1 LAAARQRNF
10 QKVIDTCRDWCK
22 ARNIDPWQH
31 LYRLVLAVQTE
42 SGGLVYS
49 NDGLAFADNAEKVRP
64 GWAEGVPLEQR
75 AKIRAVLRTSL
86 AFGHDAVGNN
96 GGSTGILQ
104 QLSQDYVSARFP
116 GKTWGWGTLAD
127 TMDISKACAMFL
139 SRLVVT
145 SKRDYLGRDFDPIVA
160 DVLRVQQPLISEV
173 DANYG
178 PDEVRAA
185 KHLVDNW
192 SPTYFGSK

>member
-1 LAAARQRNF
+1 M
-10 QKVIDTCRDWCK
+10 
-22 ARNIDPWQH
+22 
-31 LYRLVLAVQTE
+31 YRLVLAVQTE
-42 SGGLVYS
+42 SGGLVYA
-49 NDGLAFADNAEKVRP
+49 NDGKALHPDPAQRRSGWDRDDQGRP
-64 GWAEGVPLEQR
+64 LPASVLDSCYR
-75 AKIRAVLRTSL
+75 ALRPSL
-86 AFGHDAVGNN
+86 AFVHDAVGNN

-127 TMDISKACAMFL
+127 TMDIGKACAMFL
-139 SRLVVT
+139 SRLVI
-145 SKRDYLGRDFDPIVA
+145 SSNRDYLGRDFDPIVA

-178 PDEVRAA
+178 PDELAAA

-192 SPTYFGSK
+192 GPTYFDAPFQLDDPTSRLDGPRKLK